1 MILDM
6 LTEQVVLLLLLVLG
20 TFSVFAPNL
29 KCAVLGSGAFG
40 LWISLAYVLYAAPDV
55 ALAEAV
61 ISGSLGTIIVVIT
74 IKNYKDI
81 SVRPTRKTLFKSLS
95 SDLLVLIAFFM
106 VFYLNMFHSQRI
118 SLMPLFEMV
127 NERSNALGG
136 VYTHVSGILLNYRLF
151 DTLFEALMLLI
162 SGIAVAHLIKHDRR
176 KSHE

>member
-1 MILDM
+1 MTAIF
-6 LTEQVVLLLLLVLG
+6 TEQIILLLLLLLG
-20 TFSVFAPNL
+20 IFSVFAPNL

-40 LWISLAYVLYAAPDV
+40 IWISLAYVLYAAPDV

-95 SDLLVLIAFFM
+95 SDLLVIVAFILVLF
-106 VFYLNMFHSQRI
+106 LSTFHSQRI
-118 SLMPLFEMV
+118 SLMPLFELV

-136 VYTHVSGILLNYRLF
+136 AYTHVSGILLNYRLF
-151 DTLFEALMLLI
+151 DTLFEALMLLV